1 MKVRPYAQ
9 VIIIILVLALAP
21 CYLAAEVLDRIVAI
35 VNDDVITLSEVDEL
49 GRSLLLQLPSN
60 PSNSKLPSH
69 LQHQILEEL
78 INRKL
83 TGQEA
88 ARLGISV
95 TEQEIDNFIE
105 RIKIDNGLT
114 EDDFVKGFTNQGL
127 SLQTF
132 RGQIRENVLRLK
144 LIDQEIKSKV
154 AVSDSQLRDCY
165 INHIDEYGGYNKVKI
180 QHILLTT
187 PEGAKDAQKE
197 EIRKIGENILKLI
210 EEGNDFG
217 ALAKRYSEALSASN
231 GGDPGFSKMSEMP
244 QYLRDIVAKMQPGDV
259 SGVVETPIGYQIIKL
274 VGRDI
279 VADVQFE
286 QVKDEIYRRLF
297 EEEANRKFMA
307 WLKELRDKSYIK
319 ILQEK

>member
-1 MKVRPYAQ
+1 MKDKLHARVI
-9 VIIIILVLALAP
+9 VIIVILTLVP
-21 CYLAAEVLDRIVAI
+21 CHLAAEVLDRIVAI
-35 VNDDVITLSEVDEL
+35 VNDDVITLSEVKEL
-49 GRSLLLQLPSN
+49 GRSLLQQFPSN
-60 PSNSKLPSH
+60 PSNHKLPSN
-69 LQHQILEEL
+69 LQYQILEEL
-78 INRKL
+78 ISRKL

-95 TEQEIDNFIE
+95 TEEEIDKFIQQ
-105 RIKIDNGLT
+105 IKKDNGLT
-114 EDDFVKGFTNQGL
+114 EDGFVKSLTDQGV
-127 SLQTF
+127 SPKTF
-132 RGQIRENVLRLK
+132 RKQIEENILRLK

-154 AVSDSQLRDCY
+154 AVSDYQLKECY
-165 INHIDEYGGYNKVKI
+165 INHIDEYGGYNMIKI

-187 PEGAKDAQKE
+187 PEGATEAKKE
-197 EIRKIGENILKLI
+197 EIAKIGENIVKLI

-217 ALAKRYSEALSASN
+217 ALAKRYSEAVSASN

-259 SGVVETPIGYQIIKL
+259 SGVVETPIGFQIIKL

-286 QVKDEIYRRLF
+286 QVKDQIYRRLF
-297 EEEANRKFMA
+297 EEEANRKYVA